1 MTTSSNDGVM
11 PFDPTMVYQDS
22 ETIGY
27 LTSTLRA
34 LTWAVRDIMT
44 DKTAVRM
51 HGFSDLKVECEAPID
66 IEKYPYI
73 QVMYKNTSFERTSL
87 EGQPQPTWTDD
98 DELAEYRLYMFKGQC
113 TVNVYATTI
122 LERERLSDCLIARM
136 SGVGDFSN
144 KLISNE
150 WINIHPNMAT
160 LKTPTANESWGTPWS
175 EDLMTCFRSFT
186 FELIGE
192 FAYRKVGGVPE
203 FITKIEVEGIIA

>member
-1 MTTSSNDGVM
+1 MRFMDNDGIM
-11 PFDPTMVYQDS
+11 PFDPTQVYQDN

-27 LTSTLRA
+27 LTSTIRA
-34 LTWAVRDIMT
+34 LTWAVRDVMT
-44 DKTAVRM
+44 DDIAVAM

-73 QVMYKNTSFERTSL
+73 QVMYKNSSFERTSL
-87 EGQPQPTWTDD
+87 EGKPQPTWTDD
-98 DELAEYRLYMFKGQC
+98 EQLAHYRQYMFRGQC
-113 TVNVYATTI
+113 TVNVYSTTI
-122 LERERLSDCLIARM
+122 LERERISDCLIARM
-136 SGVGDFSN
+136 SGVGDFSD

-186 FELIGE
+186 FELTGE
-192 FAYRKVGGVPE
+192 FAYRKVDGAPV
-203 FITKIEVEGIIA
+203 FINKINVEGIIS